1 MMMKRMIHLLVCV
14 FLMACAAPSTPI
26 LTLEPTKDLEAVI
39 NKYKAPSRTPKPIV
53 TSIPT
58 HSAILTFTPVPEAD
72 PNTWK
77 TWPVIP
83 NVDLSIRDIYQYGQ
97 SLGNDPHAFSIF
109 GDCQTR
115 PDDFFG
121 VLETDP
127 SIVESLSPELQQTVK
142 NFRGSFNRESPTAQ
156 DGTTPG
162 ALLWDQWHRGDYGC
176 TFAETPVECELRIH
190 RPSFVIIQ
198 VGTHFESRNTEYLRK
213 IILQLMDAG
222 VVPIL
227 ATKADN
233 REKDERI
240 NRDMAMLAAE
250 YDLPLWNF
258 WAAVSDLP
266 NRGLYTRKDRPLQ
279 GDIYLTDDAALR
291 HRMTGLEAL
300 NAVWRTATGK

>member
-1 MMMKRMIHLLVCV
+1 MTVT
-14 FLMACAAPSTPI
+14 APTQFPPTAVVPSQI
-26 LTLEPTKDLEAVI
+26 LTATQSLQSPIPISPSPITNHPTPTPLDPADWKD
-39 NKYKAPSRTPKPIV
+39 
-53 TSIPT
+53 
-58 HSAILTFTPVPEAD
+58 
-72 PNTWK
+72 
-77 TWPVIP
+77 WPVIP
-83 NVDLSIRDIYQYGQ
+83 VVDTSLQKIYERG
-97 SLGNDPHAFSIF
+97 LLLDNDPHAFSIF

-115 PDDFFG
+115 PADFFG
-121 VLETDP
+121 VYETDP
-127 SIVESLSPELQQTVK
+127 TTLLFLSPELRETVE
-142 NFRGSFNRESPTAQ
+142 NFKGSFNRESSTAQ

-162 ALLWDQWHRGDYGC
+162 ALLWDQWHRGEYGC

-213 IILQLMDAG
+213 IILQLMDEG
-222 VVPIL
+222 VIPIL

-240 NRDMAMLAAE
+240 NQDMALLASE

-279 GDIYLTDDAALR
+279 GDIYLTDEAAQI
-291 HRMTGLEAL
+291 HRTTGLEAL
-300 NAVWRTATGK
+300 NVVWRAVILNKK